1 MKRSSY
7 PEQEYR
13 AVESVQDVHWWF
25 QGRKRLISHFLKSA
39 VKGKGSYIEIGCG
52 TGYLLDILQSL
63 PGIAISGIDMHE
75 ESIKIAKKRCGA
87 ARVFKA
93 TVEELGEVLFDTIG
107 VFDVL
112 EHIEDDKDVIK
123 QLSKHLK
130 LGGYMLITVPQHQW
144 LFSDADQAAGH
155 FRRYSRKKLREL
167 LVDAG
172 FKVIFSTS
180 FVSFLLP
187 AMWFKRVFQ
196 QSRSDNVFSW
206 EDELKVGRFANRV
219 LSMTSFL
226 EYLLVRLG
234 VSFPVGGSLFL
245 LCRKAS

>member
-25 QGRKRLISHFLKSA
+25 QGRKRLISYFLKSTM
-39 VKGKGSYIEIGCG
+39 KGKSSYIEIGCG
-52 TGYLLDILQSL
+52 TGYLLDILQGL

-75 ESIKIAKKRCGA
+75 ESIRIAKKRCGT
-87 ARVFKA
+87 ARIFKA
-93 TVEELGEVLFDTIG
+93 TVEELGEELFDTIG
-107 VFDVL
+107 IFDVL

-123 QLSKHLK
+123 QLSKHLN

-155 FRRYSRKKLREL
+155 FRRYRRKKIRKL

-172 FKVIFSTS
+172 LKVIFATS
-180 FVSFLLP
+180 FVSFPLP
-187 AMWFKRVFQ
+187 AMWFKRFFQ
-196 QSRSDNVFSW
+196 KSTIDNIFSW
-206 EDELKVGRFANRV
+206 EEELKVGRFANRV
-219 LSMTSFL
+219 LSITSFL

-234 VSFPVGGSLFL
+234 ISFPVGGSLFL

>member
-1 MKRSSY
+1 MKKSSY

-13 AVESVQDVHWWF
+13 VVESVQDVHWWF

-39 VKGKGSYIEIGCG
+39 VKGKSSYIEIGCG
-52 TGYLLDILQSL
+52 TGYLLDILHGF
-63 PGIAISGIDMHE
+63 PGIAVSGIDMHE
-75 ESIKIAKKRCGA
+75 KSIEIAKKRCA
-87 ARVFKA
+87 SARIFKA
-93 TVEELGEVLFDTIG
+93 TVEELGEEVFDTIG
-107 VFDVL
+107 IFDVL
-112 EHIEDDKDVIK
+112 EHIENDQDVIK

-130 LGGYMLITVPQHQW
+130 TGGYMLVTIPQHQW

-155 FRRYSRKKLREL
+155 FRRYSRKKIRRL

-172 FKVIFSTS
+172 FKVIFATS
-180 FVSFLLP
+180 FVSFPLP

-196 QSRSDNVFSW
+196 RSTSDNVFSW
-206 EDELKVGRFANRV
+206 EEELKVGRVANGV
-219 LSMTSFL
+219 LNMTSVL
-226 EYLLVRLG
+226 EYLLIRLR